1 MNWKLV
7 LQLSLFGLA
16 MGVGTVFFIPS
27 TIEPFFWLI
36 IFLVSAYLIATRCSD
51 RHFVHGVAVGLANS
65 VWVTGSHVLLF
76 SRYIANHPRE
86 AAMMS
91 SMPLPTH
98 PRRRHWPGVG
108 DRHGRPGVA
117 RAAHGGVRTS
127 PRGVERLKLHP
138 VSGKHSVRLDD
149 DDAHPPS
156 SAKTG
161 DALQRATKKETERI
175 SELQR
180 VLYADARFALLIVL
194 QGRDASGK
202 DGTIRRVFSAVN
214 PQGCTVAS
222 FKEPTEIERRHDFL
236 WRIHQQVPARGMIT
250 WNPCESCPT
259 GGRSSSMTSWV
270 AAARTSLTMHA
281 FGTSSASATR
291 STRCANTWVWAP

>member
-1 MNWKLV
+1 M
-7 LQLSLFGLA
+7 
-16 MGVGTVFFIPS
+16 
-27 TIEPFFWLI
+27 
-36 IFLVSAYLIATRCSD
+36 
-51 RHFVHGVAVGLANS
+51 
-65 VWVTGSHVLLF
+65 
-76 SRYIANHPRE
+76 
-86 AAMMS
+86 
-91 SMPLPTH
+91 
-98 PRRRHWPGVG
+98 
-108 DRHGRPGVA
+108 
-117 RAAHGGVRTS
+117 
-127 PRGVERLKLHP
+127 KLHP

-149 DDAHPPS
+149 DDARPPS

-236 WRIHQQVPARGMIT
+236 WRIHQQVPARGMIGIF
-250 WNPCESCPT
+250 N
-259 GGRSSSMTSWV
+259 RSHYEDILVPRVHDLVPKKVWSARYDEINDFERLLTENSVVILKFLLHISRDEQRTRLVERLADEKKNWKFRAGDLDDRAGWDDFTKAYRGILTHTSTKWAPWFV
-270 AAARTSLTMHA
+270 VPADDKDVRDWLVARTIADRMDKLDLRYPPA
-281 FGTSSASATR
+281 DASI
-291 STRCANTWVWAP
+291 VGLKIV